1 MKNLVIVLLLGLFFS
16 VNAQTKYFETD
27 IQGIRKDLREA
38 SKQIVAENMALTPK
52 DSTIFWPLYDEYR
65 AEMQLLGDKEVA
77 IIEEYMLNYYLLE
90 EDVASKILEDILDLE
105 RDKQSLKNEYIR
117 KMKKVL
123 PSKVVGRFYQID
135 RRLNILIDAERAS
148 RIPMLKND

>member
-1 MKNLVIVLLLGLFFS
+1 MKNLVIVLLVGLFFS

-38 SKQIVAENMALTPK
+38 SKQIVAENMALTPT
-52 DSTIFWPLYDEYR
+52 DSIIFWPLYDEYM
-65 AEMQLLGDKEVA
+65 AERKLLGDKEVA
-77 IIEEYMLNYYLLE
+77 ITEEYMLNYYLLE
-90 EDVASKILEDILDLE
+90 EDVASKILEDLMDLE

>member
-38 SKQIVAENMALTPK
+38 SKLIVAENMALTPQ

-65 AEMQLLGDKEVA
+65 AEMVLLGDKEVA
-77 IIEEYMLNYYLLE
+77 ITEEYMLNYYLLE
-90 EDVASKILEDILDLE
+90 EDIASKILEDILDLE
-105 RDKQSLKNEYIR
+105 RDKQSLKSEYIR

-135 RRLNILIDAERAS
+135 RRLNLLIDAEKAS
-148 RIPMLKND
+148 RVPMLKND